1 MSQAV
6 DMGQGKVSHVLGRLA
21 LPLMVSLF
29 FQNLYA
35 YADTVFVS
43 WLGETPLAAISLA
56 LPLTYLA
63 LFALCSRD
71 IRILDLAQVVGRRTP
86 RTPNRL
92 FWRTNSYG
100 P

>member
-1 MSQAV
+1 MAEFT
-6 DMGQGKVSHVLGRLA
+6 DEKPEL
-21 LPLMVSLF
+21 
-29 FQNLYA
+29 
-35 YADTVFVS
+35 
-43 WLGETPLAAISLA
+43 TPLVIGLTRPPMMWGI
-56 LPLTYLA
+56 PLNAFYIIVGVTLIAFLVSASFWSAGIAPITYLA

-86 RTPNRL
+86 RTPTRL

>member
-1 MSQAV
+1 MAEFT
-6 DMGQGKVSHVLGRLA
+6 DEKPEL
-21 LPLMVSLF
+21 
-29 FQNLYA
+29 
-35 YADTVFVS
+35 
-43 WLGETPLAAISLA
+43 TPLVIGLTRPPMMWGIPLNAFYIIVGVTLIAFLVSASFWSAGIA
-56 LPLTYLA
+56 PLTYLA

-92 FWRTNSYG
+92 FWRTNSCG

>member
-1 MSQAV
+1 
-6 DMGQGKVSHVLGRLA
+6 
-21 LPLMVSLF
+21 MVEFTDEKPHL
-29 FQNLYA
+29 
-35 YADTVFVS
+35 
-43 WLGETPLAAISLA
+43 TPLVIGLTRPPMMSA
-56 LPLTYLA
+56 LIAPLIYLA
-63 LFALCSRD
+63 LFAFCSRD

>member
-1 MSQAV
+1 
-6 DMGQGKVSHVLGRLA
+6 
-21 LPLMVSLF
+21 MVEVTDEKPQL
-29 FQNLYA
+29 
-35 YADTVFVS
+35 
-43 WLGETPLAAISLA
+43 TPLVIGLTRPPMMWGIPLNAFYIIVGFTLITFLVSTSFWSA
-56 LPLTYLA
+56 LIAPLIYLA

-71 IRILDLAQVVGRRTP
+71 IRVLDLAQVVGRRTP

>member
-1 MSQAV
+1 MAEFT
-6 DMGQGKVSHVLGRLA
+6 DEKPEL
-21 LPLMVSLF
+21 
-29 FQNLYA
+29 
-35 YADTVFVS
+35 
-43 WLGETPLAAISLA
+43 TPLVIGLTRPPMMWGI
-56 LPLTYLA
+56 PLNAFYIIVGVTLIAFLVSASFWSAGIAPITYLA

-71 IRILDLAQVVGRRTP
+71 IRILDLARFVGRRTP

>member
-1 MSQAV
+1 MV
-6 DMGQGKVSHVLGRLA
+6 EFGDEK
-21 LPLMVSLF
+21 PLL
-29 FQNLYA
+29 
-35 YADTVFVS
+35 
-43 WLGETPLAAISLA
+43 TPLVIGLTRPPMMWGIPLNAFYIIVGLTLIAFLVSTSFWSTLIA
-56 LPLTYLA
+56 PLTYLA

-86 RTPNRL
+86 RTRNRV

>member
-1 MSQAV
+1 M
-6 DMGQGKVSHVLGRLA
+6 
-21 LPLMVSLF
+21 
-29 FQNLYA
+29 NEN
-35 YADTVFVS
+35 ADDAPH
-43 WLGETPLAAISLA
+43 LTPLVIGLTRPPMMWGVPLNAFYIIVGVTLIAFLVTTSFWSAAIA
-56 LPLTYLA
+56 PLIYLT

-71 IRILDLAQVVGRRTP
+71 IRILDLAQIAGRRTP

>member
-1 MSQAV
+1 MIEFSDEQP
-6 DMGQGKVSHVLGRLA
+6 QL
-21 LPLMVSLF
+21 
-29 FQNLYA
+29 
-35 YADTVFVS
+35 
-43 WLGETPLAAISLA
+43 TPLVIGLTRPPMMWGIPLNAFYIIVGVTLIAFLVSASFWSA
-56 LPLTYLA
+56 LIAPLTYLA

-86 RTPNRL
+86 RTRNRV

>member
-1 MSQAV
+1 
-6 DMGQGKVSHVLGRLA
+6 
-21 LPLMVSLF
+21 
-29 FQNLYA
+29 
-35 YADTVFVS
+35 
-43 WLGETPLAAISLA
+43 
-56 LPLTYLA
+56 
-63 LFALCSRD
+63 LCSRD